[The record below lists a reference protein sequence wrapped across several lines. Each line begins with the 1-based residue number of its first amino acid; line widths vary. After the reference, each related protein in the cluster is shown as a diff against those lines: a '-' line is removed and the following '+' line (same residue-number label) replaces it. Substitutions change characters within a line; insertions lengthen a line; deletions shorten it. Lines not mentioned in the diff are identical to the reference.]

1 MLQADRP
8 FDDRSEGGCMARILV
23 VDDRPDV
30 AKAIARMLSN
40 HDTATETDPRQ
51 AVARVEHGER
61 FDIVLCDLNMPDM
74 NGREVSDRLVHA
86 QPDPPPIV
94 LMMSGGENVD
104 SLFATGRAVLI
115 KPFDGKELRELVSA
129 MLHDNDWT
137 AHQHA

>member
-1 MLQADRP
+1 
-8 FDDRSEGGCMARILV
+8 MARILV

-86 QPDPPPIV
+86 HDPPPPIV

-129 MLHDNDWT
+129 MLHDTDWT
-137 AHQHA
+137 AHPHA

>member
-1 MLQADRP
+1 
-8 FDDRSEGGCMARILV
+8 MARILV

-86 QPDPPPIV
+86 HDPPAPIV

-129 MLHDNDWT
+129 MLHDTDWT
-137 AHQHA
+137 AHHLA

>member
-1 MLQADRP
+1 
-8 FDDRSEGGCMARILV
+8 MARILV

-86 QPDPPPIV
+86 HDPPPIV

-129 MLHDNDWT
+129 MLHDSDWA
-137 AHQHA
+137 AHHHA

>member
-1 MLQADRP
+1 
-8 FDDRSEGGCMARILV
+8 MARILV

-30 AKAIARMLSN
+30 ACAIARMLSN

-61 FDIVLCDLNMPDM
+61 FDIVLCDLNMPGM
-74 NGREVSDRLVHA
+74 SGGEVSDRLVHA
-86 QPDPPPIV
+86 QLDPPPIV

-115 KPFDGKELRELVSA
+115 KPFDGKELRDLVSA
-129 MLHDNDWT
+129 MLHESAQT
-137 AHQHA
+137 APHRHA

>member
-1 MLQADRP
+1 
-8 FDDRSEGGCMARILV
+8 MARILV

-61 FDIVLCDLNMPDM
+61 FDIILCDLNMPDM

-86 QPDPPPIV
+86 HDPPPPIV

-137 AHQHA
+137 AHHHA

>member
-1 MLQADRP
+1 
-8 FDDRSEGGCMARILV
+8 MARILV

-30 AKAIARMLSN
+30 ATAIARMLSN
-40 HDTATETDPRQ
+40 HDTATETDPRR
-51 AVARVEHGER
+51 AVDRIEHGER
-61 FDIVLCDLNMPDM
+61 FDIVLCDLNMPGM

-86 QPDPPPIV
+86 HLDPPPIV

-129 MLHDNDWT
+129 MLHDT
-137 AHQHA
+137 PPVTHHHA